1 MDGGFK
7 AVQHQIAELQ
17 NAVLMPI
24 WQGENLPFLLVRLC
38 TPMQHVLLPGA
49 QHGASQCPL
58 PNTTVQKGAVFFR
71 RNKSVITWRCGDCAE
86 IFCFLFG
93 NNSIPAG
100 CCLWFLPSDT
110 SHQLGVIWTFTG
122 SSSSIEICMWKL
134 PSFATY
140 GYTVMIRSVPTS
152 PSPLAVSN
160 FPSHFCFSY

>member
-1 MDGGFK
+1 MLYWCLFGKGKTFHFFWLGC
-7 AVQHQIAELQ
+7 APPCSMSCCLGHSMVHLS
-17 NAVLMPI
+17 VPY
-24 WQGENLPFLLVRLC
+24 P
-38 TPMQHVLLPGA
+38 TPLHK
-49 QHGASQCPL
+49 
-58 PNTTVQKGAVFFR
+58 KGAVFFR